1 MNYLTHVHPFFSHH
15 SVRGAIG
22 SLLTLNFNIGILFGY
37 VGGTY
42 LTYSQVPYVM
52 IAFPIIFLFLFAF
65 MPDSPQHWLRCGK
78 LEKAEKALRF
88 YRNCKSTDQD
98 DMRLQKELEKL
109 KAIADQKETSLPL
122 KLADFRKYS
131 ADRLIDFRDGA

>member
-1 MNYLTHVHPFFSHH
+1 MQFSRR

-37 VGGTY
+37 IGGTY

-52 IAFPIIFLFLFAF
+52 IAFPIIFLAVFAF
-65 MPDSPQHWLRCGK
+65 MPDSPQHFLRCGK
-78 LEKAEKALRF
+78 LEKAETALRF
-88 YRNCKSTDQD
+88 YRNCKPTDQD

-109 KAIADQKETSLPL
+109 KAIATQTEWGDPL
-122 KLADFRKYS
+122 RLSDFCECT
-131 ADRLIDFRDGA
+131 FDGMG